1 MEELPDPAE
10 QPWYIRMIAPAPPVQ
25 KDVDFSDPKEASI
38 NTQPQKQK
46 ISSSKQEKR
55 WSKENLNE
63 KS

>member
-38 NTQPQKQK
+38 RTH
-46 ISSSKQEKR
+46 
-55 WSKENLNE
+55 
-63 KS
+63 